1 MLIVGYWYG
10 LRSERKLAQ
19 EVELH
24 LAYRWFCRLD
34 LDDKVSRHSTFS
46 ENRPH
51 RFRKSDVL
59 RHMQRD
65 TLETIMEAKIPEGL
79 AERRHL
85 VNQLLDAVSHEKGLR
100 VVKIINLYSD
110 QEAQRML
117 SNLMLASVSHDSARA
132 RACSLNFG
140 DSLAISIS
148 TRA

>member
-24 LAYRWFCRLD
+24 LAYHWFCRLD
-34 LDDKVSRHSTFS
+34 LDTKFHPTRHSRRTILTVFGKAMFFVICS
-46 ENRPH
+46 GIP
-51 RFRKSDVL
+51 
-59 RHMQRD
+59 
-65 TLETIMEAKIPEGL
+65 LETIMEGKILEGL

-100 VVKIINLYSD
+100 VVKIINLYFD

-117 SNLMLASVSHDSARA
+117 SNLLKDVASVPDDFIIFCQELLSPKSHE
-132 RACSLNFG
+132 
-140 DSLAISIS
+140 
-148 TRA
+148 

>member
-100 VVKIINLYSD
+100 VVKIINLYFD

-117 SNLMLASVSHDSARA
+117 SNLLKDVASVPDDFIIFCQELLSPKSHE
-132 RACSLNFG
+132 
-140 DSLAISIS
+140 
-148 TRA
+148 